1 MGEKIGY
8 VRVSTTEQNTARQEE
23 IMKELNVDK
32 IFLEKVSGKNTE
44 REELKKMMEY
54 VRSGDVV
61 IVESYSRFARST
73 KDLLN
78 LLEQLKEKEVEFI
91 SQKEKF
97 DTTTPQGKLMLTVF
111 AGIAE
116 FERESILQRQREG
129 IAIAKAEG
137 KMKGRPR
144 KDIEDIEEVYRQV
157 KQQKMTVKDVCKK
170 YEISRSKWYNMVKE
184 YEKGKE
190 GTENENV

>member
-32 IFLEKVSGKNTE
+32 IFMEKVSGKNTE

-144 KDIEDIEEVYRQV
+144 NRQV